1 MVLSLIVL
9 FLTSMSLSFVEER
22 LMNRDKIV
30 IYIILGVAMILI
42 AGLRAVGAT
51 PDTITYE
58 GMYYAKD
65 NNVTIL
71 LTEPSFNFIR
81 NILHSF
87 SLDVNALF
95 LTYAALSIPLHL
107 TAFWKISKLPFLTL
121 TIYISYYYMMHD
133 MVQMRCAVASGLF
146 LWAIYCYVNNRKW
159 LTALFIAIGIL
170 FHYSAAA
177 GFVIFL
183 LSDKMTKW
191 HKMALYTLVPIGI
204 VVYFAHIDISS
215 FIPDELGGAKLARY
229 RELNEKGLD
238 DLQEGWKFETNILIW
253 MNIVLYYAS
262 IYYHD
267 FLKEHFKYTTI
278 AIKLQAVGFC
288 FLFFVY
294 ALSKVI
300 ANRMNDYFSVAS
312 ILLWTASFYAFYP
325 KFVSRVINN
334 AISTLRFVTSML
346 GYALSLL
353 WM

>member
-133 MVQMRCAVASGLF
+133 MVQIRAGVASGLF
-146 LWAIYCYVNNRKW
+146 LWAIYFYVEKKKLW
-159 LTALFIAIGIL
+159 TLAFILMGTL
-170 FHYSAAA
+170 FHYSAITGLA
-177 GFVIFL
+177 IFL
-183 LSDKMTKW
+183 CNDQLPRWQKYV
-191 HKMALYTLVPIGI
+191 LYAIVPIGI
-204 VVYFAHIDISS
+204 VAYFTHFDLSRL
-215 FIPDELGGAKLARY
+215 IPDELGGYKLMKY
-229 RELNEKGLD
+229 RELSERGDEDKLA
-238 DLQEGWKFETNILIW
+238 GWKFQINILIW

-267 FLKEHFKYTTI
+267 YLKERFKYTTV
-278 AIKLQAVGFC
+278 AIKLQAVGFL
-288 FLFFVY
+288 FLFFVN
-294 ALSKVI
+294 ALSAVVG
-300 ANRMNDYFSVAS
+300 NRMNDYFSVAS
-312 ILLWTASFYAFYP
+312 VLLWTGAYYAFYP
-325 KFVSRVINN
+325 QIVSKIISN
-334 AISTLRFVTSML
+334 AISTIRFVTSML